1 MSERIETVKKPVICL
16 DLSRTEYRKALELQ
30 HDLVWARQ
38 ERVIVH
44 DRLIVTDH
52 QPVFTLGKRGGRE
65 NLIRSDEFLEQQG
78 VDVIQTTRG
87 GNITY
92 HGPGQLVLYPIFDL
106 DRMRMG
112 VEEFVSTLE
121 GIMLDTAEEFGVQAR
136 RSAKNPGIWVEN
148 AKIGSIGIC
157 IRKGVSFH
165 GIALNVTNDL
175 TPFTW
180 INPCGMNDIFM
191 TSIAD
196 QMQKQG
202 IGPEPNLFTRV
213 KKAMLA
219 RFETAFHAKARHLD
233 ENLEPGISM
242 EMKKRGKPSWL
253 KRRLPRG
260 GGFEKVRTLIS
271 ETDLNTVCQ
280 GADCPNKWECFSNGT
295 STFMIL
301 GARCTRNCRFC
312 NVPSGAYGPPDPE
325 EPERVARAA
334 AELNLNYVVVT
345 SVTRDDLPDG
355 GADHFAETISRIRKK
370 MGSQTPVEV
379 LIPDFK
385 GKRESLETVLA
396 MKPTVL
402 NHNVETVPSIYRK
415 ARPEAE
421 YKRSLELFRTAV
433 EIDPSIPVK
442 SGIMVGLGETFEE
455 LYTTMQDLYEYGCR
469 ILTLGQ
475 YLQPSRRHL
484 PVEKYYT
491 PEEFEELEQAALRLG
506 FSRVASGPLVRS
518 SYKAHALVDTT
529 KFESLRTQ
537 TAGDP

>member
-1 MSERIETVKKPVICL
+1 MSERIESEARPVICL
-16 DLSRTEYRKALELQ
+16 DLSRTDYQKALDLQ
-30 HDLVWARQ
+30 HDLVRARQ
-38 ERVIVH
+38 ERVTDH

-65 NLIRSDEFLEQQG
+65 NLIRSDEFLSRHG
-78 VDVIQTTRG
+78 VDVIQTSRG

-92 HGPGQLVLYPIFDL
+92 HGPGQLVFYPIFDL

-112 VEEFVSTLE
+112 VEEFVSRLE
-121 GIMLDTAEEFGVQAR
+121 GIMLDTAAEFGIQAE
-136 RSAKNPGIWVEN
+136 RSAKNPGIWVKN

-157 IRKGVSFH
+157 IRKGISFH

-180 INPCGMNDIFM
+180 INPCGMNDISM
-191 TSIAD
+191 TSIEEQLQKHGEQTD
-196 QMQKQG
+196 Q
-202 IGPEPNLFTRV
+202 NLFSKV
-213 KKAMLA
+213 KKTM
-219 RFETAFHAKARHLD
+219 RRKFENAFHVNALHFD
-233 ENLEPGISM
+233 ENLMPGISM
-242 EMKKRGKPSWL
+242 EVKKRGKPSWL

-271 ETDLNTVCQ
+271 ETELNTVCQ

-355 GADHFAETISRIRKK
+355 GAGHFAETISRIRKT
-370 MGSQTPVEV
+370 MGPQTSVEV

-385 GKRESLETVLA
+385 GRKENLETVLA

-402 NHNVETVPSIYRK
+402 NHNIETVASIYRK

-421 YKRSLELFRTAV
+421 YERSLELFRNAV
-433 EIDPSIPVK
+433 ETDPCIPVK
-442 SGIMVGLGETFEE
+442 SGIMAGLGETFAE
-455 LYTTMQDLYEYGCR
+455 LHTTMQDLYDYGCR

-475 YLQPSRRHL
+475 YLQPTRRHL

-491 PEEFEELEQAALRLG
+491 PEEFEELEHAALEIG
-506 FSRVASGPLVRS
+506 FTRVASGPLVRS
-518 SYKAHALVDTT
+518 SYKAHALADIT
-529 KFESLRTQ
+529 EGRS
-537 TAGDP
+537 

>member
-1 MSERIETVKKPVICL
+1 MSERIECKARPVVCL
-16 DLSRTEYRKALELQ
+16 DLSRTEYQKALDLQ

-38 ERVIVH
+38 EGILDH

-65 NLIRSDEFLEQQG
+65 NLIRSDEFLNRHG

-92 HGPGQLVLYPIFDL
+92 HGPGQLVFYPVFDL

-112 VEEFVSTLE
+112 VEEFVFRLE
-121 GIMLDTAEEFGVQAR
+121 QVMLDTAAEFGIQAQ
-136 RSAKNPGIWVEN
+136 RSSKNPGIWVDN
-148 AKIGSIGIC
+148 AKLGSIGIC

-180 INPCGMNDIFM
+180 IHPCGMNDISM

-196 QMQKQG
+196 QMETHGKKTEQ
-202 IGPEPNLFTRV
+202 NLFTRI
-213 KKAMLA
+213 KKTMLR
-219 RFETAFHAKARHLD
+219 RFETEFHIHARHFD
-233 ENLEPGISM
+233 ENLMPGISM

-280 GADCPNKWECFSNGT
+280 EADCPNKWECFSNGT

-312 NVPSGAYGPPDPE
+312 NVPSGNSGPPDPN
-325 EPERVARAA
+325 EPLRVARAA
-334 AELNLNYVVVT
+334 AALNLSYVVVT
-345 SVTRDDLPDG
+345 SVTRDDLSDG
-355 GADHFAETISRIRKK
+355 GADHFAETISQIRETV
-370 MGSQTPVEV
+370 GPSTRVEV

-385 GKRESLETVLA
+385 GRRESLETVLA

-402 NHNVETVPSIYRK
+402 NHNIETVPSIYRK

-421 YKRSLELFRTAV
+421 YERSLELFRTAL

-442 SGIMVGLGETFEE
+442 SGIMAGLGETFAE
-455 LYTTMQDLYEYGCR
+455 LYTTMQDLYDYGCR
-469 ILTLGQ
+469 ILTIGQ
-475 YLQPSRRHL
+475 YLQPTRQHL

-491 PEEFEELEQAALRLG
+491 PEEFAELEHAALEIG
-506 FSRVASGPLVRS
+506 FARVASGPLVRS
-518 SYKAHALVDTT
+518 SYKAHALADTT
-529 KFESLRTQ
+529 KAESISC
-537 TAGDP
+537 

>member
-1 MSERIETVKKPVICL
+1 MSERIGTLRKNVICL
-16 DLSRTEYRKALELQ
+16 DISRTEYHKALELQ
-30 HDLVWARQ
+30 HDLVSARR
-38 ERVIVH
+38 ERILDH

-65 NLIRSDEFLEQQG
+65 NLIRSDEFLKQQG

-112 VEEFVSTLE
+112 VEEFVSRLE
-121 GIMLDTAEEFGVQAR
+121 QIMLDTAAEFGIQTE
-136 RSAKNPGIWVEN
+136 RSSKNPGIWVEN

-180 INPCGMNDIFM
+180 INPCGMNDISM
-191 TSIAD
+191 TSMED
-196 QMQKQG
+196 QLQKQG
-202 IGPEPNLFTRV
+202 KQVEQNLFSQV
-213 KKAMLA
+213 KKAMLR
-219 RFETAFHAKARHLD
+219 RFETEFHMDARHVD
-233 ENLEPGISM
+233 ENLMPGISM

-271 ETDLNTVCQ
+271 ETELNTVCQ

-301 GARCTRNCRFC
+301 GAQCTRNCRFC
-312 NVPSGAYGPPDPE
+312 NVPSGNAGPPDPG
-325 EPERVARAA
+325 EPLRVARAA
-334 AELNLNYVVVT
+334 SALNLDYVVVT

-355 GADHFAETISRIRKK
+355 GADHFAQTISQIRKT
-370 MGSQTPVEV
+370 MGPATRVEV

-385 GKRESLETVLA
+385 GRRESLETVLA

-402 NHNVETVPSIYRK
+402 NHNIETVPSVYRK

-421 YKRSLELFRTAV
+421 YERSLQLFRNAV

-442 SGIMVGLGETFEE
+442 SGIMAGLGETFAE
-455 LYTTMQDLYEYGCR
+455 LSATLRDLYDSGCR
-469 ILTLGQ
+469 ILTVGQ
-475 YLQPSRRHL
+475 YLQPTRQHL

-491 PEEFEELEQAALRLG
+491 PEEFAELEQAALEIG
-506 FSRVASGPLVRS
+506 FARVASGPLVRS
-518 SYKAHALVDTT
+518 SYKAHALADITDGRGR
-529 KFESLRTQ
+529 LLPG
-537 TAGDP
+537 A